1 MPREKAESAVKY
13 AVPDG
18 GETGLRGSES
28 DHTAAGD
35 ESPDDQHEDF
45 VLSEE
50 TLSQLPPKER
60 AIAAAALRAQREN
73 AELRAALAR
82 RLDDDDDYEDEPEE
96 PEVPE
101 EDPLKDLPIEGYEK
115 LAPVLKE
122 VLGGL
127 IQENKKLHQRLDDM
141 EEKGS
146 KTARMNDF
154 QTFKRLHPEWTK
166 YDEQMAT
173 VARKLG
179 VVPANLDQ
187 LEELLD
193 LVKGKVERPSLQ
205 AEIERSRKQ
214 APNPKLSTPTSALRG
229 KMATGRNGGRPRN
242 IREAFNES
250 WEKAIR
256 ESPV

>member
-1 MPREKAESAVKY
+1 MPRDAESAAKH

-60 AIAAAALRAQREN
+60 AIAAVALRAQREN
-73 AELRAALAR
+73 AELRAALATR
-82 RLDDDDDYEDEPEE
+82 NGDDDYEEDEDEQPE
-96 PEVPE
+96 PEVPSILE
-101 EDPLKDLPIEGYEK
+101 EIPTEGYEK

-127 IQENKKLHQRLDDM
+127 IQENKRLHQRLDRM
-141 EEKGS
+141 EEGS
-146 KTARMNDF
+146 TKASRMNEFKTF
-154 QTFKRLHPEWTK
+154 QRLHPDWKKFDT
-166 YDEQMAT
+166 QMAT
-173 VARKLG
+173 IAKKFDF
-179 VVPANLDQ
+179 VPSTVDQ
-187 LEELLD
+187 LEELYD
-193 LVKGKVERPSLQ
+193 LAKGKQEAPSLQ
-205 AEIERSRKQ
+205 AEIERARKT
-214 APNPKLSTPTSALRG
+214 APNPSLKAPSPALRG
-229 KMATGRNGGRPRN
+229 RMAQARGNGRKTN
-242 IREAFNES
+242 IREAFDDA
-250 WEKAIR
+250 WAKATR